1 MDKASVVFASA
12 GFCKANHIHETKLH
26 FIPFF
31 TAIPS
36 QYLFQYNRE
45 HGKSDLACRSLFT
58 VSASHGCSIG
68 SFRAQGSIA
77 DVSKRGRHLFAI
89 RSS

>member
-26 FIPFF
+26 FIPFSV
-31 TAIPS
+31 AIPS
-36 QYLFQYNRE
+36 HYLFQYNRE

-58 VSASHGCSIG
+58 VSATLCFSIS

-77 DVSKRGRHLFAI
+77 DIPKRGRHLFAI